1 MAQIIQVCN
10 KLLVLLFI
18 LFNYELV
25 KSEEKKP
32 SYYGSFLSWNHAKQ
46 NSDSN
51 NLKKFLYEIDLDE
64 IDNNFFEEMLF
75 QSVIFGDWN
84 NSRLIS
90 EKILLTDKNNIFAN
104 FYMTV
109 EKFIRSEF
117 SENYLNNIRLK
128 EFDSNFIR
136 AINIWLSYKDKNELN
151 IETECIPIICL
162 HTALFYE
169 NKKNKEKSDKYFK
182 KIEIEN
188 FASFRLKELLLLNAI
203 DKKNY
208 NVAKKKNEE
217 LKKLKINFQN
227 YDIDYLKNH
236 KSLFNPVYSQSDG
249 IAEVLY
255 NISSW
260 YYSNDLNMYAAFFGK
275 LSLRLRSDFNAMRLL
290 LAGILNDLEFDDIAL
305 LNLYNVDEKN
315 IYFYKIFKMRLA
327 FLEKLEK
334 NKIFVNELK
343 EFTNKFPKEFE
354 MKRILG
360 DKYRKLKNYEKAIT
374 VYSQLIE
381 NDKLEG
387 TSNILYS
394 RGISYEQIKDWK
406 RAEIDFKR
414 SLELNP
420 NDPYVMNYLAYS
432 WLDRKIN
439 VKMALELLKKAV
451 DLEPSDGY
459 IRDSLGWA
467 YFLSK
472 KFEESVYHLE
482 KAVVMLPND
491 ATLND
496 HLGDAYWMS
505 DRKSEALS
513 QWKKVLVIDPDYKDK
528 NLVNKKLNKGL

>member
-182 KIEIEN
+182 KIEFEN
-188 FASFRLKELLLLNAI
+188 FASFRLK
-203 DKKNY
+203 
-208 NVAKKKNEE
+208 
-217 LKKLKINFQN
+217 
-227 YDIDYLKNH
+227 
-236 KSLFNPVYSQSDG
+236 S
-249 IAEVLY
+249 
-255 NISSW
+255 
-260 YYSNDLNMYAAFFGK
+260 YYY
-275 LSLRLRSDFNAMRLL
+275 
-290 LAGILNDLEFDDIAL
+290 
-305 LNLYNVDEKN
+305 
-315 IYFYKIFKMRLA
+315 
-327 FLEKLEK
+327 
-334 NKIFVNELK
+334 
-343 EFTNKFPKEFE
+343 
-354 MKRILG
+354 
-360 DKYRKLKNYEKAIT
+360 
-374 VYSQLIE
+374 
-381 NDKLEG
+381 
-387 TSNILYS
+387 
-394 RGISYEQIKDWK
+394 
-406 RAEIDFKR
+406 
-414 SLELNP
+414 
-420 NDPYVMNYLAYS
+420 
-432 WLDRKIN
+432 
-439 VKMALELLKKAV
+439 
-451 DLEPSDGY
+451 
-459 IRDSLGWA
+459 
-467 YFLSK
+467 
-472 KFEESVYHLE
+472 
-482 KAVVMLPND
+482 
-491 ATLND
+491 
-496 HLGDAYWMS
+496 
-505 DRKSEALS
+505 
-513 QWKKVLVIDPDYKDK
+513 
-528 NLVNKKLNKGL
+528 